1 VKRIK
6 AKKELTMSKVVAVSI
21 AVVLL
26 VGSSAFGQLTGALN
40 QIQNTNIGLGNT
52 IQLLN
57 GDQAASALQNLAVQ
71 NDQFSDKPHGSYASQ
86 GLFGMFAEIGHASG
100 GCAIL
105 GLAQTMSAIGMQAQ
119 VVGDGVGPKQ
129 QGQSVTLLAGQEMV
143 KTEGPGAGSGLHQIQ
158 LVADQEAG
166 NVAGTTSESSAILGL
181 QNADINGAATAT
193 GQVESTM
200 HVTTVQSQASI

>member
-1 VKRIK
+1 
-6 AKKELTMSKVVAVSI
+6 MSKVVAVSI

-26 VGSSAFGQLTGALN
+26 VGSSAFGQMTGALE
-40 QIQNTNIGLGNT
+40 QIQNTTIGLGNT

-71 NDQFSDKPHGSYASQ
+71 NDQASNKATAAYASQ

-100 GCAIL
+100 ACAVVGVL
-105 GLAQTMSAIGMQAQ
+105 QTLDIAGMQAQ
-119 VVGDGVGPKQ
+119 LVGDCVKPKQ
-129 QGQSVTLLAGQEMV
+129 EAQTLSLLAGQGVV

-158 LVADQEAG
+158 LVADQEAA
-166 NVAGTTSESSAILGL
+166 NVAGDMSESSAVLGL
-181 QNADINGAATAT
+181 QNADVTGAACAT

-200 HVTTVQSQASI
+200 HVLTVQSQSAI